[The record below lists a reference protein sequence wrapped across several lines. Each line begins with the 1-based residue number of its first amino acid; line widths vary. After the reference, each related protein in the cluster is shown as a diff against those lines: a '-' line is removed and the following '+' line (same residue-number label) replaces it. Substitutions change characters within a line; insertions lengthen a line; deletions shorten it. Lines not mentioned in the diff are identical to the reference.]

1 MQKWYFNLINGAYTG
16 DRISFDDP
24 EISAPPSPRHVYKDG
39 SWALKLWYDW
49 QGLKNALRGSVFF
62 ALAFGT
68 TNSNAFALLNSTFD
82 SLSKP
87 NEGLVDSN
95 SANEGK
101 MQDLTF
107 AIAQV
112 RLGMPVDYT
121 EPQLTELRGLLAQYG
136 FPIFL

>member
-1 MQKWYFNLINGAYTG
+1 MWYFNLQLNSAYMG
-16 DRISFDDP
+16 DRIADDP
-24 EISAPPSPRHVYKDG
+24 EISDRPSPRHVYKDG
-39 SWALKLWYDW
+39 SWALEPWYDW

-68 TNSNAFALLNSTFD
+68 TNTNAFTLLNSTFN
-82 SLSKP
+82 SLSS
-87 NEGLVDSN
+87 NEGRLL
-95 SANEGK
+95 
-101 MQDLTF
+101 DLTF

-121 EPQLTELRGLLAQYG
+121 EAQLTELRGLLAQYG

>member
-1 MQKWYFNLINGAYTG
+1 MQKWYFNNMNGAYTG

-39 SWALKLWYDW
+39 SWALQPWYDW

-68 TNSNAFALLNSTFD
+68 TNANAFTLLNSTFN
-82 SLSKP
+82 SLSS
-87 NEGLVDSN
+87 NEGRLL
-95 SANEGK
+95 
-101 MQDLTF
+101 DLTF

-112 RLGMPVDYT
+112 RVGMPVDYT
-121 EPQLTELRGLLAQYG
+121 ETQLTELRGLLAQYG

>member
-1 MQKWYFNLINGAYTG
+1 MVILMQQQKWYFNSDLGAYTG
-16 DRISFDDP
+16 DRITDDI
-24 EISAPPSPRHVYKDG
+24 EISAPLSPRHVYKDG
-39 SWALKLWYDW
+39 AWALQLWYDW

-82 SLSKP
+82 S
-87 NEGLVDSN
+87 N

-101 MQDLTF
+101 LQDLTF

-112 RLGMPVDYT
+112 RLGIPVDYT
-121 EPQLTELRGLLAQYG
+121 EPQLTELRALLEQYG

>member
-1 MQKWYFNLINGAYTG
+1 MQQWYFNNIDGAYIG
-16 DRISFDDP
+16 NRIADDV
-24 EISAPPSPRHVYKDG
+24 EISDRPSPRHVYKNAI
-39 SWALKLWYDW
+39 WVLELWYDW

-68 TNSNAFALLNSTFD
+68 TNANAFTLLNSTFN
-82 SLSKP
+82 SLSS
-87 NEGLVDSN
+87 NEGRL
-95 SANEGK
+95 
-101 MQDLTF
+101 QDLTF

-121 EPQLTELRGLLAQYG
+121 EAQLTELRGLLAQYG

>member
-1 MQKWYFNLINGAYTG
+1 MQQWYFNSQLGAYTG
-16 DRISFDDP
+16 DRIADDV
-24 EISAPPSPRHVYKDG
+24 EISDRPSPRHVYKDG
-39 SWALKLWYDW
+39 SWVLEPWYDW

-68 TNSNAFALLNSTFD
+68 TNANAFTLLNSTFN
-82 SLSKP
+82 SLSS
-87 NEGLVDSN
+87 NEGRLL
-95 SANEGK
+95 
-101 MQDLTF
+101 DLTF

-121 EPQLTELRGLLAQYG
+121 EAQLTELRGLLAQYG

>member
-1 MQKWYFNLINGAYTG
+1 MQQWYFNSQLGAYTG
-16 DRISFDDP
+16 DRISDDDP
-24 EISAPPSPRHVYKDG
+24 EISNRPSPRHVYKNAI
-39 SWALKLWYDW
+39 WVLEPWYDW

-68 TNSNAFALLNSTFD
+68 TNANAFTLLNSTFN
-82 SLSKP
+82 SLSS
-87 NEGLVDSN
+87 NEGRLL
-95 SANEGK
+95 
-101 MQDLTF
+101 DLTF

-121 EPQLTELRGLLAQYG
+121 EAQLTELRGLLAQYG

>member
-1 MQKWYFNLINGAYTG
+1 MQQWYFNSQLNSAYMG
-16 DRISFDDP
+16 DRIADDA
-24 EISAPPSPRHVYKDG
+24 EISDRPSPRHVYKNAI
-39 SWALKLWYDW
+39 WVLEPWYDW

-68 TNSNAFALLNSTFD
+68 TNANAFTLLNSTFN
-82 SLSKP
+82 SLSS
-87 NEGLVDSN
+87 NEGRLL
-95 SANEGK
+95 
-101 MQDLTF
+101 DLTF

-121 EPQLTELRGLLAQYG
+121 EAQLTELRGLLAQYG

>member
-1 MQKWYFNLINGAYTG
+1 MQQWYFNNIDGAYIG
-16 DRISFDDP
+16 NRIADDP
-24 EISAPPSPRHVYKDG
+24 EISDRPSPRHVYKNAIWVLE
-39 SWALKLWYDW
+39 SWYDW

-68 TNSNAFALLNSTFD
+68 TNANAFTLLNSTFN
-82 SLSKP
+82 SLSS
-87 NEGLVDSN
+87 NEGRLL
-95 SANEGK
+95 
-101 MQDLTF
+101 DLTF

-121 EPQLTELRGLLAQYG
+121 EAQLTELRGLLAQYG